1 VRFVETQLHGA
12 YVVELEPRTDDRGF
26 FARAFSADEFAEHGL
41 TTEIAQCNISFNH
54 RKGTIRGLHMQRR
67 PAEEAKLFRC
77 IRGATYHVAVDFR
90 PESATYGSHVG
101 IELSAESRIAFYVP
115 ELCAA
120 GYQAL
125 TSDAEVLYTTSA
137 LYAPSCEE
145 GFRYD
150 DPALGI
156 EWPVDVSVISDKDAS
171 WPFLKTRSVR
181 ETVG

>member
-1 VRFVETQLHGA
+1 VRFVETQIHGA
-12 YVVELEPRTDDRGF
+12 YAVELEPREDDRGF
-26 FARAFSADEFAEHGL
+26 FARAFSADEFAERGL

-54 RKGTIRGLHMQRR
+54 RKGTIRGLHMQRP

-90 PESATYGSHVG
+90 PGSATYGSHVG
-101 IELSAESRIAFYVP
+101 IELSAESRVAFYIP

-125 TSDAEVLYTTSA
+125 TPDAEVFYMTSA
-137 LYAPSCEE
+137 PYSPSSED

-156 EWPVDVSVISDKDAS
+156 EWPVEVSAISDKDAS
-171 WPFLKTRSVR
+171 WPFIKSRSVR
-181 ETVG
+181 EPVG